1 MMLSTT
7 TTTDL
12 AQRLQQQVSG
22 DVLSPQDTNYDQ
34 TRRGWNFA
42 VDQSPALILIATN
55 AQDVQA
61 AVRFARAEGMGVGV
75 QLTGH
80 GMQQPADGNL
90 LIVTSRMTGVR
101 INPQTRTARVEAGV
115 LWKQV
120 VAKAT
125 EHGLAPLLGSA
136 PHVGVVGYTLGGGI
150 GWLARKYGLAA
161 DSVRSIDVVTA
172 DGVLRHASPAQN
184 SDLFWGIRGGGG
196 GFGVVTAME
205 FSLYP
210 VTSLYGGGLMYPG
223 ELAREAL
230 RFYREWIK
238 TLPDELT
245 SSITLAKFPNV
256 PQLPEAMRGKK
267 LVIMRAA
274 YAGDAAAGQA
284 LIQPWLSWHAP
295 IGNAFRETPFAE
307 VGTISNDPVNPT
319 PSEHSNELLDEL
331 SDGAI
336 DVIVRFMTDDQS
348 PLMFTELRHAGGA
361 IARVHAEANAIGNR
375 DALLYMQMSGLA
387 LTPEMRTAVETGIQ
401 RYKDALQPYLRGNVY
416 LNFLAGEEARRRAK
430 DGYLPQTYERLVAL
444 KAKYDPQ
451 NLFRY
456 SFQIAVPEVMEA

>member
-1 MMLSTT
+1 MTLSTI

-22 DVLSPQDTNYDQ
+22 DVLSPQDTHYDQ

-42 VDQSPALILIATN
+42 VDQSPALILIAAN

-80 GMQQPADGNL
+80 GMQQPADENL

-101 INPQTRTARVEAGV
+101 INPQARTARVEAGV
-115 LWKQV
+115 VWKQV

-172 DGVLRHASPAQN
+172 DGMLRHTSPTQN

-238 TLPDELT
+238 TVPDELT
-245 SSITLAKFPNV
+245 SSISLAKFPDI

-284 LIQPWLSWHAP
+284 FIQPWLNWHAP

-331 SDGAI
+331 SDGAHRR
-336 DVIVRFMTDDQS
+336 D
-348 PLMFTELRHAGGA
+348 GA
-361 IARVHAEANAIGNR
+361 LHDR
-375 DALLYMQMSGLA
+375 
-387 LTPEMRTAVETGIQ
+387 
-401 RYKDALQPYLRGNVY
+401 
-416 LNFLAGEEARRRAK
+416 
-430 DGYLPQTYERLVAL
+430 
-444 KAKYDPQ
+444 
-451 NLFRY
+451 
-456 SFQIAVPEVMEA
+456 

>member
-1 MMLSTT
+1 MLSTT

-42 VDQSPALILIATN
+42 VDQSPALILIAAN

-90 LIVTSRMTGVR
+90 LIVTSRMTGVHVDA
-101 INPQTRTARVEAGV
+101 QARTARVEAGV
-115 LWKQV
+115 LWKQI

-161 DSVRSIDVVTA
+161 DSVRSIDIVTA
-172 DGVLRHASPAQN
+172 DGVLRHASPAEN

-238 TLPDELT
+238 TVPDELT
-245 SSITLAKFPNV
+245 SSISLAKFPNA

-274 YAGDAAAGQA
+274 YAGDAATGQA
-284 LIQPWLSWHAP
+284 LIQPWLNWHAP

-348 PLMFTELRHAGGA
+348 PLIFTELRHAGGA

-401 RYKDALQPYLRGNVY
+401 HYKDALKPYLRGNVY

-451 NLFRY
+451 NMFRY
-456 SFQIAVPEVMEA
+456 SFQIAVPEAMQA